1 MQSKLKLTLAAV
13 AVSVALSGCK
23 STDGA
28 RVVEKPKTEQ
38 AVEIT
43 KKPAKSEN
51 AGSNKPDTKAET
63 TTPTK
68 PDTPVK
74 PKPSEQP
81 KPVVPV
87 KPTEPAKPAE
97 PKQPIEQPKP
107 AEPTEPTKPIEEK
120 PVEPQKPTPS
130 TAVKPVNEDSS
141 GKLWRVIPL
150 ANNGLLSDAGEV
162 RREDR
167 DHFVHPDADGSKSPF
182 VADEDDK
189 SHNYYLVLNLGTEDK
204 ENVRIPTL
212 ISNGESYLG
221 KHSGV
226 LNDNKLEGKQL
237 LVGNKDMP
245 DAKQI
250 NYLYI
255 NQPYSSYGAL
265 FTNENDSS
273 LFNIRLTTGRD
284 GKKQSAEGSG
294 SSYAEYGV
302 FDIVNGKAQWKDG
315 LVGDAIYKGN
325 VIARFEKTVD
335 GKTIA
340 YAPQLDGDVTLK
352 LHLDNEWEK
361 NKLTGEIDSVT
372 LGKIKLDESELPD
385 AKYLRESIS
394 FKDSGISYIEK
405 DNHLSGYYSTKFVG
419 ENLNDAIGTIELES
433 DEEEGITKYNAV
445 FGGTK

>member
-23 STDGA
+23 STDGV
-28 RVVEKPKTEQ
+28 RVVEKPKAEQ

-43 KKPAKSEN
+43 KKPANPTTE
-51 AGSNKPDTKAET
+51 ET
-63 TTPTK
+63 TAPTEPAK
-68 PDTPVK
+68 PNQ
-74 PKPSEQP
+74 PSEQP
-81 KPVVPV
+81 KPAAPV
-87 KPTEPAKPAE
+87 KPTEPAKPVE

-107 AEPTEPTKPIEEK
+107 TEPA
-120 PVEPQKPTPS
+120 KPTPS

-141 GKLWRVIPL
+141 GKLWRVITL
-150 ANNGLLSDAGEV
+150 ANDGLLSDAGEV

-167 DHFVHPDADGSKSPF
+167 DHFVHPDANNSDSPF
-182 VADEDDK
+182 VAGENDK
-189 SHNYYLVLNLGTEDK
+189 SYNYYLVLNLGTEDK
-204 ENVRIPTL
+204 KNVRIPTL

-226 LNDNKLEGKQL
+226 LKDHQLEGKQL
-237 LVGNKDMP
+237 LAGNKDMP

-273 LFNIRLTTGRD
+273 LFNIRLTTGQD
-284 GKKQSAEGSG
+284 GKKQRAEGSG

-325 VIARFEKTVD
+325 VIARFEKTID

-340 YAPQLDGDVTLK
+340 TAPQLDGDVTLK

-361 NKLTGEIDSVT
+361 NKLTGEINSVT
-372 LGKIKLDESELPD
+372 LGKIKLDESKLPD
-385 AKYLRESIS
+385 AVYLKERIGFNGDIS
-394 FKDSGISYIEK
+394 SVEKDS
-405 DNHLSGYYSTKFVG
+405 HLSGYYSTEFVG
-419 ENLNDAIGTIELES
+419 KNLNDAVGNIELES
-433 DEEEGITKYNAV
+433 SKEEGITKYNAV